1 MPAIGKAFFLSGM
14 VASES
19 DRGSRSL
26 IAALQRAPATSVA
39 KGKRPYKS
47 IRIPETCASADN

>member
-14 VASES
+14 GAWAS

-39 KGKRPYKS
+39 MGKRPYKRT
-47 IRIPETCASADN
+47 RIPETCASADN